1 MSNKFSTY
9 FREKIEN
16 ILKENKHQSPITSHL
31 EEQSKVPSLTNL
43 TPVSQEDVKKN
54 IMEGNNKS
62 CVLDPIP
69 TTLFKS
75 SLDCLLPVITE
86 VINRSIASSTFPS
99 KFKTASVTPLL
110 KKPDL
115 EADEL
120 RNYRPVSNLPYLG
133 KITEKMVVKQLK
145 NHMSKHNLNQPA
157 QSAYRVNH
165 RRYYLGGG
173 RSGEW

>member
-1 MSNKFSTY
+1 MY
-9 FREKIEN
+9 
-16 ILKENKHQSPITSHL
+16 L
-31 EEQSKVPSLTNL
+31 
-43 TPVSQEDVKKN
+43 EDVKK
-54 IMEGNNKS
+54 IVMEGNNKS

-69 TTLFKS
+69 ITLLKS

-133 KITEKMVVKQLK
+133 KITEDG
-145 NHMSKHNLNQPA
+145 SKTA
-157 QSAYRVNH
+157 
-165 RRYYLGGG
+165 
-173 RSGEW
+173 